1 MTLDGLS
8 TSNLALY
15 IIQHMS
21 TSNTKKKKL
30 VTNVAKVGVIITSPD
45 VLNKIA
51 APEVVFMV
59 VSAHRMET
67 DVYVQRDGTGI
78 DVNRISTNAA

>member
-1 MTLDGLS
+1 
-8 TSNLALY
+8 
-15 IIQHMS
+15 MS

-59 VSAHRMET
+59 ASVHRMVT
-67 DVYVQRDGTGI
+67 DAYVQPDGTAI
-78 DVNRISTNAA
+78 DVNRISTNVA